1 MWPLRSQRGTIMKAL
16 VKAVLIACALSA
28 STFAFPKPAN
38 APVTRAEVKADLV
51 RVEQAGYRPAAKDPN
66 YPADIQ
72 AADAKIAAQDQ
83 TPGAA
88 SIGGAP
94 MTGASQAAPPLAVN
108 D

>member
-1 MWPLRSQRGTIMKAL
+1 MKAL
-16 VKAVLIACALSA
+16 IKAVLFGCALSA
-28 STFAFPKPAN
+28 PGFSFAQAAN

-51 RVEQAGYRPAAKDPN
+51 RVEQAGYRPQAEDPN

-88 SIGGAP
+88 SIGGVP
-94 MTGASQAAPPLAVN
+94 MTGASQAAPPLAMN
-108 D
+108 DPQSIYTHH